1 MNNCSHSE
9 LIRLTHELDIFA
21 SFLHKQTIT
30 WNGIIVATDV
40 NDLKSGRRQV
50 NRSEKIGLLLFD
62 IKLQYFITVKLSR
75 ERALNC

>member
-1 MNNCSHSE
+1 MSNCSYSE

-21 SFLHKQTIT
+21 SFLHKT

-62 IKLQYFITVKLSR
+62 MKLQYFITVKLSR
-75 ERALNC
+75 ERELPC

>member
-1 MNNCSHSE
+1 MSNCSHSE

-21 SFLHKQTIT
+21 SFLHKTIT

-62 IKLQYFITVKLSR
+62 MKLQYFITVKLSR
-75 ERALNC
+75 ERELPC